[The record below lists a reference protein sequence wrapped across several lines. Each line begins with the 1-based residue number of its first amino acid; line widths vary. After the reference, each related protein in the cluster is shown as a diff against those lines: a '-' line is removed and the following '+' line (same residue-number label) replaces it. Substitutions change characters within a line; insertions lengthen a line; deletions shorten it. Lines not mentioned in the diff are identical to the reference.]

1 MTDEVK
7 EGILGGSAVGVFN
20 KQRVQ
25 KEVEE
30 KGNPLFWGEWKPVQ
44 RWTIFFAEFGATEIV
59 DFTAGTGATAI
70 AALYLGVHCRAFCH
84 NASHQNWLQGLL
96 QRNLLALTADKKLK
110 APADKELRSYVERYL
125 LRAAEGARKL
135 LPQESSA
142 VGDRRSAVGDNNCD
156 DDSAVDDER
165 GARRA
170 RMTTER
176 EPRGQ
181 Q

>member
-7 EGILGGSAVGVFN
+7 EGILGRSAVGTFN

-30 KGNPLFWGEWKPVQ
+30 KGHPLFWGEWKPIQ
-44 RWTIFFAEFGATEIV
+44 LWTTLFAEFGATEIV

-70 AALYLGVHCRAFCH
+70 AALHLGVHCRAFCH
-84 NASHQNWLQGLL
+84 NASHQNWLQSVL
-96 QRNLLALTADKKLK
+96 QRIFLALTADKKLK
-110 APADKELRSYVERYL
+110 APADEELRSNVERYL
-125 LRAAEGARKL
+125 HRAVEGARKL

-142 VGDRRSAVGDNNCD
+142 VGDRCD
-156 DDSAVDDER
+156 DDSADDEW

-170 RMTTER
+170 RMTSER